1 MYYFSASSTDILF
14 RGVSFRSVRD
24 IPILMANIIEI
35 AIFMAGILAVI
46 FIIYSG
52 IQYIVSS
59 GDPGRV
65 QTAKAGLRNA
75 VVGLIIATGA
85 YMLVEFFA
93 GRLSQ

>member
-1 MYYFSASSTDILF
+1 MIAYFAAFPNDVIF

-35 AIFMAGILAVI
+35 AIFMAGILAII
-46 FIIYSG
+46 FITYSG

-59 GDPGRV
+59 GDPAKV

-85 YMLVEFFA
+85 YLLVEFFA
-93 GRLSQ
+93 GRLS